1 MEDTVRALDQ
11 LLHSGRH
18 AELERAARDLLGR
31 QRFYLWHLYLIV
43 ALLRTGRR
51 EEAVRELDVL
61 FSYKFN
67 IEDRAWPEIK
77 EAFPEKFGQ
86 HFILST
92 MKPELGFESFGATRR
107 HWRVPFPIGDEARFA
122 QVVDEMLA
130 EAVPALPA
138 LDAAA
143 TRVTTF
149 GSCFAAN
156 LARHLNAAGVAA
168 TNLLIEES
176 INSPLA
182 NRAFLAAL
190 AAPQATPD
198 GEKIEATFGSGF
210 LEKARAQLKEASVIV
225 VTLGV
230 APSFFHA
237 GSERF
242 AFLEPYRP
250 LLAEGKVYMRTPPV
264 GQTKAVVRECFEHL
278 RALNPAARVYASI
291 SPVPLMGTVEMENTI
306 VADAVSKST
315 LRVCLHELLQE
326 RAIGQVLY
334 WPSFEIVRWLGA
346 HATLPVFGADDA
358 VSRHV
363 SEWVV
368 KLIVERFKRHLFE
381 APAPAAAPRP
391 RFY

>member
-18 AELERAARDLLGR
+18 AELERAARELLGR

-51 EEAVRELDVL
+51 EEAGRELDVL

-67 IEDRAWPEIK
+67 IEDRAWPEVK

-107 HWRVPFPIGDEARFA
+107 HWRVPFPIGDEAKFA
-122 QVVDEMLA
+122 QAVDEMLA
-130 EAVPALPA
+130 EAVPRLAA
-138 LDAAA
+138 LDPAT

-190 AAPQATPD
+190 AAAEATPD
-198 GEKIEATFGSGF
+198 GAKIEATFGAGF
-210 LEKARAQLKEASVIV
+210 LDKARSQLREAGVIV

-237 GSERF
+237 GSGEF

-264 GQTKAVVRECFEHL
+264 AQTKAVVRECFEHL
-278 RALNPAARVYASI
+278 RTLNPAARVYASI
-291 SPVPLMGTVEMENTI
+291 SPVPLMGTVELENTI
-306 VADAVSKST
+306 VADTVSKST

-326 RAIGQVLY
+326 KAIGQVLY

-363 SEWVV
+363 SEWTV

-381 APAPAAAPRP
+381 ATAPAAATRP